1 MFKKVRDEN
10 EKGGKRR
17 KEIAAIRM
25 EYV

>member
-10 EKGGKRR
+10 EKGWKRR
-17 KEIAAIRM
+17 KEIAAIRR